1 MAFSEGTHV
10 TFTNS
15 TGGEEVGVVQ
25 SYAGG
30 QYTVQRKNGTTV
42 TVSESTVKE
51 LKVTPGQKDNC
62 PVVGTA

>member
-25 SYAGG
+25 SHSGG
-30 QYTVQRKNGTTV
+30 QYTIQRKNGSTV
-42 TVSESTVKE
+42 TVSESSVKE
-51 LKVTPGQKDNC
+51 LKVTSGQKDNC

>member
-1 MAFSEGTHV
+1 MSFGEGTHV

-25 SYAGG
+25 SYSGG
-30 QYTVQRKNGTTV
+30 QYTIQRKNGTAV
-42 TVSESTVKE
+42 TVSESSVKE
-51 LKVTPGQKDNC
+51 LKVTSSQKDNC